1 MYTLSTVRLLSPN
14 NSPSFGRVEVQFHG
28 TWGTIC
34 GNYWDLKDADVVCRQ
49 LGYDGA
55 LSALRD
61 VAFGQGTGPIWL
73 NRVHCGARG
82 YQDIS
87 LTMHARREF
96 LIFMIWLRQNQHV
109 IGLFF

>member
-1 MYTLSTVRLLSPN
+1 MEHGEQFVRITGAYRMLMWFVAN
-14 NSPSFGRVEVQFHG
+14 
-28 TWGTIC
+28 
-34 GNYWDLKDADVVCRQ
+34 WD
-49 LGYDGA
+49 DGA

-87 LTMHARREF
+87 LAMHARREF
-96 LIFMIWLRQNQHV
+96 FNFYDLA
-109 IGLFF
+109 